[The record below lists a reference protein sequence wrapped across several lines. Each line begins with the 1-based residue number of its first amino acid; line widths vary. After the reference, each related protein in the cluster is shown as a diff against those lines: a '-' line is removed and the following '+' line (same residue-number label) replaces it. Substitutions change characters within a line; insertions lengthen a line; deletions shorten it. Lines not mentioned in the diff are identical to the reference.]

1 MMEVTAWNN
10 GYHAV
15 TGGGYGLEI
24 KVADRDRYFDKE
36 WKTVRIALAGI
47 PDEIEIYVVES
58 FFWEG
63 DCPALTN
70 QSIGLWLIE
79 NHYAPW
85 PKRKPP
91 RFRLEPDGDARF
103 VLEKID

>member
-47 PDEIEIYVVES
+47 PDESVAYRKSLCAVAKTHAA
-58 FFWEG
+58 
-63 DCPALTN
+63 ALP
-70 QSIGLWLIE
+70 S
-79 NHYAPW
+79 
-85 PKRKPP
+85 
-91 RFRLEPDGDARF
+91 
-103 VLEKID
+103 